1 MRIPLEHFSAMPV
14 FALSPNPTNND
25 HDSNTSKRSSVPS
38 IFDHNSVGSAP
49 SSPGQTRRAEGLATI
64 SGDVSS
70 KAMDGNNGPMSLQPQ
85 QGSNGR
91 AAGKY
96 ATLPSK

>member
-14 FALSPNPTNND
+14 FALSPNSSSD
-25 HDSNTSKRSSVPS
+25 HDNTSSKRSSVPS

-49 SSPGQTRRAEGLATI
+49 SSPGQARRAEGLATI

-70 KAMDGNNGPMSLQPQ
+70 KAMDGSNGPMSLQPQ
-85 QGSNGR
+85 QGGNGR